1 MFWQQVDTLGAQ
13 GTSYQ
18 MKSEDTR
25 LYRQAEPFAL
35 QAFVGGISLQKRKIM
50 IQSNV
55 KMVFGNVKLSLNTVC
70 LRGEALPAGQLQE
83 GKARHFAF
91 SQSAQDAGFEVK
103 NGPSEAQPLLDL
115 PEPQKRTVRG
125 SPLCSPEH
133 AGKAHG
139 AICRTTFEQSSP

>member
-1 MFWQQVDTLGAQ
+1 
-13 GTSYQ
+13 

-25 LYRQAEPFAL
+25 LYREAEPFAL

-55 KMVFGNVKLSLNTVC
+55 KIVFGNVKLSLNTVC

-91 SQSAQDAGFEVK
+91 SESAQDAGSEVK
-103 NGPSEAQPLLDL
+103 KGPCEAQPLLDL
-115 PEPQKRTVRG
+115 PEPQKRTGAHRFAA
-125 SPLCSPEH
+125 LCSPEH

-139 AICRTTFEQSSP
+139 AICRTTFKQSSP